1 MMFLVLSI
9 YRLCDSHTHS
19 CFYNFVMMNV
29 YLFFDCFSLHSGRNG
44 TGRYGKQRSS
54 VSNIDHRI
62 GTAHMSSLEF
72 DG

>member
-1 MMFLVLSI
+1 
-9 YRLCDSHTHS
+9 
-19 CFYNFVMMNV
+19 MMNV